1 MPNDFVDTFNSI
13 IPSHLMK
20 FILWHD
26 VDESADVEAEEDDQ
40 YSEEEEEEE
49 EVDVVQGLT
58 EPNQVLQV

>member
-1 MPNDFVDTFNSI
+1 MNVVTFNNL

-26 VDESADVEAEEDDQ
+26 VDESEGVQEEEGDP

-49 EVDVVQGLT
+49 EVDVVQGSV
-58 EPNQVLQV
+58 EPSQVLQV